1 MAFSAARSAE
11 ITKPSVTERELS
23 AGLPNTGDSMQ
34 QKQSAWQVAKAQAAN
49 IKMLKSPI
57 AKRRQIV
64 LWCQMVKKAMKGG
77 A

>member
-1 MAFSAARSAE
+1 M
-11 ITKPSVTERELS
+11 T
-23 AGLPNTGDSMQ
+23 
-34 QKQSAWQVAKAQAAN
+34 QKLTDWQVAKAQAAN

>member
-1 MAFSAARSAE
+1 M
-11 ITKPSVTERELS
+11 KQK
-23 AGLPNTGDSMQ
+23 NT
-34 QKQSAWQVAKAQAAN
+34 AWQVANAQAAN

-77 A
+77 EA

>member
-1 MAFSAARSAE
+1 ME
-11 ITKPSVTERELS
+11 QK
-23 AGLPNTGDSMQ
+23 NTD
-34 QKQSAWQVAKAQAAN
+34 WQVAKLQAAN
-49 IKMLKSPI
+49 IKMLKNPK

>member
-1 MAFSAARSAE
+1 MSP
-11 ITKPSVTERELS
+11 K
-23 AGLPNTGDSMQ
+23 
-34 QKQSAWQVAKAQAAN
+34 SAWKIAKAQAAN
-49 IKMLKSPI
+49 IKTLKSPI

>member
-1 MAFSAARSAE
+1 MPTNSD
-11 ITKPSVTERELS
+11 L
-23 AGLPNTGDSMQ
+23 AGSGGLVNSLESIMKQKNT
-34 QKQSAWQVAKAQAAN
+34 AWQVANAQAAN

>member
-1 MAFSAARSAE
+1 M
-11 ITKPSVTERELS
+11 
-23 AGLPNTGDSMQ
+23 N
-34 QKQSAWQVAKAQAAN
+34 QKQIAWQVAKRQAEN
-49 IKMLKSPI
+49 IKMLKSPE

>member
-1 MAFSAARSAE
+1 M
-11 ITKPSVTERELS
+11 KQK
-23 AGLPNTGDSMQ
+23 NTD
-34 QKQSAWQVAKAQAAN
+34 WQVAKAQAVN
-49 IKMLKSPI
+49 IKMLKNPI